1 MYDLQRQSVW
11 HWTNYLLIVP
21 LFFAT
26 LLTFGLLYCHI
37 GFWQKT
43 TFLAYFQ
50 HVAWHPKRNKLEIL
64 LYFKTESS
72 WVQFVPEVALRTLN
86 CVLLE
91 QNQDLLHWCDGTMTN
106 SRLRMGIGPH
116 AFLPTPPHFLSL
128 PFSLVHTFTH
138 ISSQIN
144 LRHFAADIEKI
155 IPECTKWRGFF
166 ILLKSSFASWWYK
179 STTSRTPFCWLFTK
193 TIFKKLVISL
203 TGSC

>member
-1 MYDLQRQSVW
+1 MYDLQRESVW

-144 LRHFAADIEKI
+144 LRHFAADIEKL

-166 ILLKSSFASWWYK
+166 Y
-179 STTSRTPFCWLFTK
+179 TPTKQFCL
-193 TIFKKLVISL
+193 LVIQKHHVKNTFL
-203 TGSC
+203 LVIYKNNF